1 MEVYSYNPDTGAFV
15 GQETAD
21 ESPLEE
27 GVYLIPA
34 NATTIAPPEAPL
46 GVQPV
51 WNGNEW
57 TLQQIPEPPPAPP
70 APQPLTPQEQT
81 NADMRSYLAQT
92 DWYVIRFAETGTPV
106 PEDVASARAAARA
119 AIKE

>member
-1 MEVYSYNPDTGAFV
+1 MDVYSYNPDNGVFV
-15 GQETAD
+15 GVEAAD

-34 NATTIAPPEAPL
+34 NSTTVAPPEAPL
-46 GVQPV
+46 GMQPV

-57 TLQQIPEPPPAPP
+57 SLQQIPEPPPPP
-70 APQPLTPQEQT
+70 PKPEPLTPQQQI
-81 NADMRSYLAQT
+81 NAQSLALLAQT
-92 DWYVIRFAETGTPV
+92 DWYVIRFTETGVPV
-106 PEDVASARAAARA
+106 PEEITKARADARA